1 MLILIVYNYLC
12 VTRKGCSILVFQ
24 VEIQDVDIAVMKYWY
39 PTIIKKKKGN
49 WFNSN
54 PTICYILDTNIS
66 MLIRL

>member
-39 PTIIKKKKGN
+39 PTIIKKKRG
-49 WFNSN
+49 
-54 PTICYILDTNIS
+54 ID
-66 MLIRL
+66 LIQIQQSVIY